1 MLYTRSL
8 DSERTTFDFWSKP
21 ASTPCLH
28 GVSEFATTRTVE
40 ENHHDRPA
48 ILQHEQYT
56 TLRKERGSR
65 RGEQEIGYMELTVD
79 IALEAGHLNVRAC
92 VAKMVLMLLAVKGGV
107 CRGLVSHV
115 LARHT
120 IQFLAITPLERWL
133 LEKLYG
139 GQNNAMVSQVRIP
152 TPIQPTSGTIAD
164 LHDTTARLR

>member
-65 RGEQEIGYMELTVD
+65 REQEIGYMELTVD